1 MTVAVEPLTMPQM
14 SPTTSLQNEA
24 TFSALRMRY
33 SASFAPLTRCAAIEL
48 NGLGFAA
55 VTATPMISNRMP
67 SAMNS
72 SRISVATTYPASS
85 SSAPEHRLI
94 AAESATAI
102 KNTRMTQRAWLGVF
116 SVFFCFRSS
125 SFSKAFFSTVI
136 S

>member
-1 MTVAVEPLTMPQM
+1 MATFLPMALPPIVNPEMSAVTTVDTTILRQPKLFCSSTTMTVAVEPLTMPQM

-72 SRISVATTYPASS
+72 SRISVAVT
-85 SSAPEHRLI
+85 
-94 AAESATAI
+94 
-102 KNTRMTQRAWLGVF
+102 
-116 SVFFCFRSS
+116 
-125 SFSKAFFSTVI
+125 
-136 S
+136 